1 MANHRP
7 QGRSLNVK
15 EKKMVSTKSSKK
27 ASKTSGQK
35 ASKAKS
41 KYDFSIIGVDA
52 SNPSWNGSPLTL
64 NPNDNA
70 NMPQAPNGS
79 LVLAYQNKAT
89 INTMGQLAITSGG
102 GAPTFLNAQSLLNQ
116 PNVLTQNFGGSTTN
130 NLSVTNTSMTGSNNP
145 IWVAAY
151 GPGIPNA
158 PTPAALPATATP
170 VPLGPGAT
178 AQGTALP
185 RYMQLIMQATSGS
198 LTIFALVGGP
208 MDSSGN
214 NAYVISVNDSF
225 NGNTG
230 PGTGKTPP
238 AGYYATST
246 SNAYIYSFNWGSSNI
261 YIANMSPATSATA
274 SVVLRAL

>member
-1 MANHRP
+1 MVN
-7 QGRSLNVK
+7 
-15 EKKMVSTKSSKK
+15 KKSTKK
-27 ASKTSGQK
+27 ASKKTSKKSGG
-35 ASKAKS
+35 AKS
-41 KYDFSIIGVDA
+41 KFTFAIIDMDA

-64 NPNDNA
+64 NPSDNA

-79 LVLAYQNKAT
+79 LVFAYQNKAT
-89 INTMGQLAITSGG
+89 INTMGQLALTAGG

-116 PNVLTQNFGGSTTN
+116 PNVLVQNFGGSTTN
-130 NLSVTNTSMTGSNNP
+130 NLSATNTSMVGSNNP
-145 IWVAAY
+145 IWIAAY

-158 PTPAALPATATP
+158 PTPAALPATAAP

-185 RYMQLIMQATSGS
+185 RYMQLVMQATSGS

-208 MDSSGN
+208 MDGSGN

-230 PGTGKTPP
+230 PGTGKP
-238 AGYYATST
+238 APTGYYATST

-261 YIANMSPATSATA
+261 YIANMSPTTSATA
-274 SVVLRAL
+274 SVILRAL